1 MFAGQGGFGQ
11 VFLCKNV
18 LDWKARVGFQGR
30 RMCVQH
36 TRARCAIVDAAA
48 RTIDTHGHVVRPL
61 MRLHVHLTRTD
72 APCVY

>member
-1 MFAGQGGFGQ
+1 MFAGQGGSSQ

-30 RMCVQH
+30 RMRVRH
-36 TRARCAIVDAAA
+36 ARARCVVVDAVAC
-48 RTIDTHGHVVRPL
+48 TTDTHGRIVRPL
-61 MRLHVHLTRTD
+61 TRLHVRPTRTD